1 MAGPGGRE
9 VGRISVR
16 VVPDTE
22 RFRQE
27 LRTQLRGI
35 ENDEIKVKVVPD
47 VNKQEFKQRV
57 EAALAGISAKIK
69 VDLDISMQ
77 ALTRL
82 EQRLR
87 NLKDRYTIN
96 IDINVDLAKL
106 ILLDRLLDRL
116 RDRRINID
124 FGGMSNGASALSGGF
139 LGLSRSGLM
148 VVGVLTAMYPVL
160 GLVAGLI
167 AGLPALVAAGGL
179 ALGAVALGF
188 DGIKEAAKTLQPEFD
203 SLKASIS
210 QRWQDG
216 LTPIFE
222 GWRKYFPMLETGFG
236 KITDSMVGWVRGFSD
251 ILDGGGA
258 RQIEIMFE
266 NISQFMTA
274 ITPGINGLVDGFLTL
289 GAEGSK
295 SMGALSMAIN
305 NFGIGFEAVVRQA
318 ASDGRL
324 AAALTGLGVVLDSL
338 LESFNRLFD
347 AGLTAMA
354 QLAVPLDNF
363 VTGLTDV
370 LVGLMPALNPIVS
383 LLGNVLG
390 EIGTQLG
397 QVFQALAPGIEAIA
411 GTMQSILVPVIQALG
426 PLLTVAADGLSQFA
440 QALMTG
446 LQPAI
451 GPLVAGFTAI
461 ADALG
466 GALMQVIPVLTP
478 IFQQLGEVL
487 AGVIAQVLP
496 VLVPMI
502 LQMVDAF
509 VQLMTAVG
517 AELPGLI
524 FALGEAF
531 MSILTTLTP
540 LIPALT
546 ELAVSAMGY
555 LAQVL
560 PQVVNFFTRL
570 AVEIANFAPKM
581 EPVISAIGTL
591 IGWFANLIEAI
602 APVVA
607 AFWKVATAILG
618 PFAEAMGKAMSLI
631 GDQITK
637 FMELQTRM
645 ADTFAAGVEAVSQ
658 FVSEAKAKFSEFV
671 EGIRSMVSEAIA
683 AVQQFGSDVKAVFA
697 GAASWLVESGRALIQ
712 GFINGIKSMAGAAR
726 DAASSVVQGVRNLFP
741 FSPAKEGPFSG
752 KGWVLYSGISIGKAF
767 ADGMISQES
776 VVQAAGNVLASA
788 AKAAIDAAKQQAV
801 TEFKDMKVEVPL
813 KLDVEEPM
821 KEAVEAVKSEDDLA
835 DMAGA
840 WDNALG
846 KTEKVVEKRAKSIA
860 DLWND
865 SMEQAGIYDL
875 PQKIG
880 EGVLGQAMSDLGM
893 GSGSGAIPQ
902 LFKQIMTYD
911 ATPSGPNLVGD
922 QIHYHVENIQQA
934 MREEDQRKKRNSLQW
949 DRR

>member
-35 ENDEIKVKVVPD
+35 ENEEIKVKVVPD

-69 VDLDISMQ
+69 VDLDISTR
-77 ALTRL
+77 ALAQL

-87 NLKDRYTIN
+87 SLKDRYTIN
-96 IDINVDLAKL
+96 IDINVDFAKL
-106 ILLDRLLDRL
+106 ILLNRLLDRL

-124 FGGMSNGASALSGGF
+124 FGGMARGASSLGGSF
-139 LGLSRSGLM
+139 LGLSRNGWM
-148 VVGVLTAMYPVL
+148 VILVLTAMHPL
-160 GLVAGLI
+160 LALVAGLI
-167 AGLPALVAAGGL
+167 AGLPALIGAAGLAFGAI
-179 ALGAVALGF
+179 ALGM

-236 KITDSMVGWVRGFSD
+236 KITDSMVGWVQGFSD
-251 ILDGGGA
+251 ILAGGGA
-258 RQIEIMFE
+258 GQLEMMFE

-274 ITPGINGLVDGFLTL
+274 ITPGINGLVGAFLTL

-305 NFGIGFEAVVRQA
+305 NFGTGFEAVVDQA

-363 VTGLTDV
+363 VTGLTDL
-370 LVGLMPALNPIVS
+370 LVGLMPALNPIAS

-390 EIGTQLG
+390 AVGTQLG
-397 QVFQALAPGIEAIA
+397 NVFAALGPGITAVA
-411 GTMQSILVPVIQALG
+411 NTLQAILVPAVNALG
-426 PLLTVAADGLSQFA
+426 PLITVVAQSLSDFA
-440 QALMTG
+440 IALMSG

-451 GPLVAGFTAI
+451 GPLVGAFTELA
-461 ADALG
+461 AVFSGVLS
-466 GALMQVIPVLTP
+466 QVLPTLVPLFEQIGT
-478 IFQQLGEVL
+478 
-487 AGVIAQVLP
+487 VIANVLMTTLP
-496 VLVPMI
+496 VLVPVI
-502 LQMVDAF
+502 EQIALAF
-509 VQLMTAVG
+509 GQLVIAIG
-517 AELPGLI
+517 PSLSELI
-524 FALGEAF
+524 TALGEGFTA
-531 MSILTTLTP
+531 ILEAILP
-540 LIPALT
+540 LLPKIT
-546 ELAVSAMGY
+546 ELVISGFQYIAA
-555 LAQVL
+555 VL
-560 PQVVNFFTRL
+560 PGVILFFAELITK
-570 AVEIANFAPKM
+570 IAEFAPKM
-581 EPVISAIGTL
+581 APVIDAIGTV
-591 IGWFANLIEAI
+591 IGWFANLVDAI
-602 APVVA
+602 APVIA
-607 AFWKVATAILG
+607 AFWGVAQAALG
-618 PFAEAMGKAMSLI
+618 PLADALGSIMDMVGEN
-631 GDQITK
+631 ITR
-637 FMELQTRM
+637 FMEFQESM
-645 ADTFAAGVEAVSQ
+645 AQTFAAGIQAAVA
-658 FVSEAKAKFSEFV
+658 FVSEAKAQFLQFV
-671 EGIRSMVSEAIA
+671 D
-683 AVQQFGSDVKAVFA
+683 AVRQMASSALDAVRNFGSEVKAVFA
-697 GAASWLVESGRALIQ
+697 GAGTWLVESGRALIQ
-712 GFINGIKSMAGAAR
+712 GFVNGIKSMAGAAK
-726 DAASSVVQGVRNLFP
+726 DAALSVVQGVRNLFP

-801 TEFKDMKVEVPL
+801 TEFKDMKVDVPL

-922 QIHYHVENIQQA
+922 TVNYYVQDLQEA
-934 MREEDQRKKRNSLQW
+934 LKEEDQRKKRNSLQW